1 MIHFKKFKKNIIKI
15 IVNIYH
21 SIILQTNFKYS
32 KINHVE
38 ILLIKNRK
46 FLFQFL
52 NNK

>member
-1 MIHFKKFKKNIIKI
+1 MIYLKKILKNIIKI

-21 SIILQTNFKYS
+21 LIILQAKFKNS
-32 KINHVE
+32 KINHLE
-38 ILLIKNRK
+38 ILLRKNRK